1 MGTLLVYIL
10 KSAICLAWFYLFYR
24 LLLSR
29 ETFHRFN
36 RFALLGLLFL
46 SAILPMVEV
55 TVEQAVEVQQV
66 LISLEEWFLMAQ
78 LYGNAQPESIQ
89 TQAINF
95 TWSQLLLLLYILG
108 LGVFIL
114 RHLYSLLHLTLL
126 LKSGKSETLSG
137 SDSKILAD
145 GVRLLVHNKQVPPFS
160 WMRYVV
166 VSRRDLEENGRE
178 ILTHELAHIHNR
190 HSWDLLLAD
199 VCVLFQWFN
208 PAAWLLK
215 QELQAIHEYEADE
228 TVLKM
233 GVDAKQYQMLLI
245 KKAVGKRLYSMAN
258 NLNHSNLKKRITMM
272 MKKKSNPWARLKYLY
287 VLPVAAIAVSAFA
300 RPEVVET
307 SKEISNAKVN
317 DLVAIVETKATE
329 NAKLPQ
335 DTLKN
340 RPVFRV
346 VEEIPQF
353 PGGASALMKFIAD
366 NVRYPLEAQKQKQQ
380 GRVVVQFI
388 VEEDGKLTNAKVV
401 SSVSPLLDAEALRVV
416 SMMPQWTPGN
426 QRGQAVACY
435 FTIPVVFR
443 LTGQAAKDAE
453 KSNGAVTVV
462 GFQGN

>member
-10 KSAICLAWFYLFYR
+10 KSAICLALFYLFYR

-46 SAILPMVEV
+46 STIIPLIEV
-55 TVEQAVEVQQV
+55 TVEQSAEVQQV
-66 LISLEEWFLMAQ
+66 LMSLEEWLLMAQ
-78 LYGNAQPESIQ
+78 LYSNTQMESLQ
-89 TQAINF
+89 VQAPTF
-95 TWSQLLLLLYILG
+95 TWPQLLLSIYLLGVI
-108 LGVFIL
+108 VFIL
-114 RHLYSLLHLTLL
+114 RHLYSFLQLTLL
-126 LKSGKSETLSG
+126 LKSEQFETLSG
-137 SDSKILAD
+137 YMSDMPVEN
-145 GVRLLVHNKQVPPFS
+145 VRLLKHNKQLPPFS

-166 VSRRDLEENGRE
+166 VSRKDLEENGRE

-199 VCVLFQWFN
+199 ICIICQWFN

-233 GVDAKQYQMLLI
+233 GVDAKQYQILLI

-329 NAKLPQ
+329 NVKLPQ
-335 DTLKN
+335 DTLN
-340 RPVFRV
+340 RPVFQV
-346 VEEIPQF
+346 VEEVPEF
-353 PGGASALMKFIAD
+353 PGGVAALMKFIAD
-366 NVRYPLEAQKQKQQ
+366 NLRYPIIAQENGTQ

-388 VEEDGKLTNAKVV
+388 VEKDGKLTNAKVIT
-401 SSVSPLLDAEALRVV
+401 SISPLLDAEALRVV
-416 SMMPQWTPGN
+416 SMMPQWNPGK

-435 FTIPVVFR
+435 FTIPVLFR
-443 LTGQAAKDAE
+443 LTGQAAE
-453 KSNGAVTVV
+453 GGEQPNEVTVV

>member
-1 MGTLLVYIL
+1 
-10 KSAICLAWFYLFYR
+10 
-24 LLLSR
+24 
-29 ETFHRFN
+29 
-36 RFALLGLLFL
+36 
-46 SAILPMVEV
+46 
-55 TVEQAVEVQQV
+55 
-66 LISLEEWFLMAQ
+66 
-78 LYGNAQPESIQ
+78 
-89 TQAINF
+89 
-95 TWSQLLLLLYILG
+95 
-108 LGVFIL
+108 
-114 RHLYSLLHLTLL
+114 
-126 LKSGKSETLSG
+126 
-137 SDSKILAD
+137 
-145 GVRLLVHNKQVPPFS
+145 
-160 WMRYVV
+160 
-166 VSRRDLEENGRE
+166 
-178 ILTHELAHIHNR
+178 
-190 HSWDLLLAD
+190 
-199 VCVLFQWFN
+199 
-208 PAAWLLK
+208 
-215 QELQAIHEYEADE
+215 
-228 TVLKM
+228 
-233 GVDAKQYQMLLI
+233 
-245 KKAVGKRLYSMAN
+245 
-258 NLNHSNLKKRITMM
+258 MM